1 MKREVKIGIFA
12 VAMLLCAWGGI
23 RFLSGIDLLS
33 RNCVYYAVY
42 DRINGVQAASPI
54 IVNGVKVGTVTGIS
68 FDPARSRKVVLEL
81 TVRRRYAIPSDSQ
94 AAIRS
99 DGLLGGK
106 AIDIT
111 LGSSPEPL
119 RNRDT
124 IRSEYGADL
133 MDIAGSELEFVK
145 QKITQVVTDMSTTL
159 NNLNRL
165 LEENNESIS
174 GTVRN
179 LNSISGNL
187 DAVLS
192 DKRESLSAMIDGL
205 SEFSETLGQNSQK
218 IDSMITGLSRFSTAL
233 ADSNLGENL
242 AGTAE
247 QLNELLGKIND
258 GDGSVGMLLNDHRL
272 YTSLSEASGNLSKLL
287 ADLKEHPSRYV
298 HFSLFGRSERKEA
311 ERMRR
316 DSIKA
321 AEKAARDAAKQK

>member
-1 MKREVKIGIFA
+1 
-12 VAMLLCAWGGI
+12 MLLCAWGGI

-258 GDGSVGMLLNDHRL
+258 GDGSVGMLLNDQRL